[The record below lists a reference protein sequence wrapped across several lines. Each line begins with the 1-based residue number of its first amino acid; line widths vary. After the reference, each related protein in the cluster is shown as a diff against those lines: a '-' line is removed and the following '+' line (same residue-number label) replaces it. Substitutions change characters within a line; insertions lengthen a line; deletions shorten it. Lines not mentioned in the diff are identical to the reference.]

1 MADQQPLLNPSEDVS
16 SEDDGIISKHNNQ
29 DTTVGILDVVSVF
42 QREKILINLSQFICS
57 FASPIVSIIF

>member
-16 SEDDGIISKHNNQ
+16 SEDDAIISEHNNQ

-42 QREKILINLSQFICS
+42 QREKF
-57 FASPIVSIIF
+57 